1 MTRAGRPGP
10 LSLKGNSMKSTF
22 TTNRAAEAFRSV
34 MQQSAAVILE
44 SAEAVSATYFFQYRR
59 TKDAQALREYRCDIR
74 TIGNYALE
82 MKEAHDAA
90 EAALKTMGHLTK
102 ADTEAALEV
111 RWAGEYI
118 QTVLCKVD

>member
-1 MTRAGRPGP
+1 
-10 LSLKGNSMKSTF
+10 MKSTF
-22 TTNRAAEAFRSV
+22 TINDAAASFRTA
-34 MQQSAAVILE
+34 MQQSAAVVLE
-44 SAEAVSATYFFQYRR
+44 CTEAVKRTYFFQYRR

-90 EAALKTMGHLTK
+90 EIALKTMGHLTK
-102 ADTEAALEV
+102 ADIEAAREIH
-111 RWAGEYI
+111 WAGEYV

>member
-1 MTRAGRPGP
+1 MTRAGPAGP

-34 MQQSAAVILE
+34 MQQSAAVVLE
-44 SAEAVSATYFFQYRR
+44 CTEAVKRTYFFQYRR
-59 TKDAQALREYRCDIR
+59 TKDVQALREYRTDIR

-102 ADTEAALEV
+102 ADIEAIAEIH
-111 RWAGEYI
+111 WAGEYV